1 MRPETYQMLADREDT
16 YWWHVARR
24 AMSAELLSRYGIPSR
39 SRWLDLGCGPG
50 GNLNLSKPF
59 APSLTVGIDI
69 SPLALSIARS
79 KKPDARLIQA
89 DLNTALPF
97 GDAAFDVVTVFN
109 VLYHDWIR
117 DEQSTISEIA
127 RVLRPGGTLLIT
139 EPAFGVLA
147 REMDAAAMGR
157 RRYRLADVF
166 RWCNGAH
173 LLPRRGSYFTSFG
186 FPLILAMKMIKALPK
201 TSHDE
206 AGAQAMDMK
215 PINPRLN
222 RILRRIAGY
231 EACAIAW
238 GMRVPL
244 GTTLVCVAK
253 KGL

>member
-1 MRPETYQMLADREDT
+1 MRPETYQMLSDREDT

-24 AMSAELLSRYGIPSR
+24 AMSAELLSHCGIPSR

-59 APSLTVGIDI
+59 VPSLTVGIDI
-69 SPLALSIARS
+69 SPLALSIART

-89 DLNTALPF
+89 DLNNMLPF
-97 GDAAFDVVTVFN
+97 QEAAFDVVTVFN
-109 VLYHDWIR
+109 VLYHDWIT
-117 DEQSTISEIA
+117 DEQSTIAEIA
-127 RVLRPGGTLLIT
+127 RVLRPGGVLLIT
-139 EPAFGVLA
+139 EPAFSVLA
-147 REMDAAAMGR
+147 RELDAAAMGN

-166 RWCNGAH
+166 RWCNAAR
-173 LLPRRGSYFTSFG
+173 LRPSRGSYFTSFG
-186 FPLILAMKMIKALPK
+186 FPLILAMKTMKALHN
-201 TSHDE
+201 TSRDD
-206 AGAQAMDMK
+206 AGTQALDMK

-222 RILRRIAGY
+222 RILRLIARY
-231 EACAIAW
+231 EARAIAW